1 MLDGVAVF
9 RTLTNFRIWT
19 TSEEVHL
26 RTMED
31 ENAWLLQEITS
42 HAPTA
47 RPGFVSAMAISWNY
61 YPAWINDL
69 HSRFPADYEAVS
81 PDVMAR
87 LLRQWT
93 QANGRSR

>member
-1 MLDGVAVF
+1 
-9 RTLTNFRIWT
+9 
-19 TSEEVHL
+19 
-26 RTMED
+26 MED

-69 HSRFPADYEAVS
+69 HSRFPAD
-81 PDVMAR
+81 
-87 LLRQWT
+87 
-93 QANGRSR
+93 